1 MNGLAAT
8 VLLHAALMTT
18 GAQPYE
24 EAFKEHEQ
32 SGKPLLVLVGADWC
46 PACVTMKTGTLARM
60 ERTGK
65 LKKVA
70 FSVLN
75 TDHDGKIA
83 GRVMRG
89 GTIPQ
94 LVMFTRNAEGKWDRE
109 QLTGAQSEQAVERM
123 ISEAVTRTAKADSVT
138 KQAST
143 RK

>member
-1 MNGLAAT
+1 MTGLAAA
-8 VLLHAALMTT
+8 VLLQAALMTT

-24 EAFKEHEQ
+24 DAFKEHEA
-32 SGKPLLVLVGADWC
+32 SGKPLLLLVGADWC

-60 ERTGK
+60 ERSGK

-75 TDHDGKIA
+75 TDNDRKIA
-83 GRVMRG
+83 GNVMRG
-89 GTIPQ
+89 GSIPQ
-94 LVMFTRNAEGKWDRE
+94 LIMFTRNAEGKWDRQ

-123 ISEAVTRTAKADSVT
+123 ISEGVTRQAKVESVT

-143 RK
+143 QK

>member
-1 MNGLAAT
+1 MTGLAAT
-8 VLLHAALMTT
+8 VLLQAALMTT

-24 EAFKEHEQ
+24 DAFKDHEAT
-32 SGKPLLVLVGADWC
+32 GKPLLVLVGADWC

-60 ERTGK
+60 ERNGK

-75 TDHDGKIA
+75 TDRDSKFA
-83 GRVMRG
+83 GTVMRG

-94 LVMFTRNAEGKWDRE
+94 LVMFTRNAEGKWDRQ
-109 QLTGAQSEQAVERM
+109 QLTGAQSEQAVEEL
-123 ISEAVTRTAKADSVT
+123 ISDAVTRQAKLETLA

-143 RK
+143 RQ

>member
-1 MNGLAAT
+1 MTGLAAT
-8 VLLHAALMTT
+8 VLLQAALMTT

-24 EAFKEHEQ
+24 DAFKDHEA

-70 FSVLN
+70 FSIVN
-75 TDHDGKIA
+75 TDNDRKVA
-83 GRVMRG
+83 GSVMRG

-94 LVMFTRNAEGKWDRE
+94 LVMFTRNAEGKWDRQ
-109 QLTGAQSEQAVERM
+109 QLTGAQSEQAVEQL
-123 ISEAVTRTAKADSVT
+123 ISEAVTRQAKVEAVT